1 MPLERRQLGS
11 SVCPPAHAG
20 LAVTEGGSVSSSRDA
35 GFVHLDPIELAIKTL
50 AEGKAVVV
58 VDDEGRENE
67 GDLIFPASTATA
79 EQTAFMVRHT
89 SGFIC
94 VGMTG
99 SELDRLHLP
108 PMTVVNEDRKG
119 TAYSV
124 TVDAKA
130 VRATGISAED
140 RATTIRVLADSA
152 TTPEDLTRPG
162 HVMPLRAVP
171 GGVLRRPGHTEAA
184 VDLVRLAGLP
194 AAGALCELVNDDG
207 SMMDASACREFCDE
221 HGLPLVSIA
230 DLIRY
235 RLAHETLVQRVADSV
250 IPTVHGSF
258 RTIAYRSTVDTSVHV
273 ALVHGE
279 LGEGKDVLVRVHAE
293 CPLGDVFGSE
303 LCSCRQKLQGA
314 LSMISAEG
322 RGVLV
327 YVRPQ
332 ADQVPLADHPTLGH
346 FEPEDASATSD
357 DLDYGTGT
365 QILTDLGVRS
375 MRLITAHPDRR
386 YRLEP
391 FGLSI
396 TGTREARQAEV
407 TGPASPTASV
417 EHHD

>member
-1 MPLERRQLGS
+1 MDATG
-11 SVCPPAHAG
+11 
-20 LAVTEGGSVSSSRDA
+20 VT
-35 GFVHLDPIELAIKTL
+35 LDPVESAVEALAQGL
-50 AEGKAVVV
+50 AVVV

-67 GDLIFPASTATA
+67 GDLIFPATTATT

-99 SELDRLHLP
+99 ADLDRLHLP
-108 PMTVVNEDRKG
+108 PMTAVNEDRKG

-124 TVDAKA
+124 SVDART
-130 VRATGISAED
+130 VRSTGISAAD
-140 RATTIRVLADSA
+140 RAHTIRVLAGAA

-184 VDLVRLAGLP
+184 VDLVRMAGLP
-194 AAGALCELVNDDG
+194 PAGALCELVNDDG
-207 SMMDASACREFCDE
+207 SMMDAPACREFCDR

-235 RLAHETLVQRVADSV
+235 RLATESLVERVADTV
-250 IPTVHGSF
+250 LPTTHGRF
-258 RTIAYRSTVDTSVHV
+258 RAIAYRSTVDASGHV
-273 ALVHGE
+273 ALVLGD
-279 LGEGKDVLVRVHAE
+279 LGEGQDVLVRVHAE
-293 CPLGDVFGSE
+293 CPLGDIFGSR
-303 LCSCRQKLQGA
+303 LCSCREKLDEA
-314 LSMISAEG
+314 LMRISAEG

-332 ADQVPLADHPTLGH
+332 ADQVQAPNRPTLGH
-346 FEPEDASATSD
+346 TAPEELIAATD
-357 DLDYGTGT
+357 DLEYGTGT
-365 QILTDLGVRS
+365 QILRDLGVRS

-396 TGTREARQAEV
+396 TGTSEALR
-407 TGPASPTASV
+407 PSPSP
-417 EHHD
+417 

>member
-1 MPLERRQLGS
+1 
-11 SVCPPAHAG
+11 
-20 LAVTEGGSVSSSRDA
+20 VSSSRDA
-35 GFVHLDPIELAIKTL
+35 TRVHLDPIEVAIEALAK
-50 AEGKAVVV
+50 GKAVVV

-99 SELDRLHLP
+99 PDLDRLHLP

-130 VRATGISAED
+130 VRHTGISAED
-140 RATTIRVLADSA
+140 RATTIRALGNPA
-152 TTPEDLTRPG
+152 TTSEELTRPG

-194 AAGALCELVNDDG
+194 PAGALCELANDDG
-207 SMMDASACREFCDE
+207 SMMDATACRAFCDR

-235 RLAHETLVQRVADSV
+235 RLSYEALLQRVADTV
-250 IPTVHGSF
+250 IPTVHGRF
-258 RTIAYRSTVDTSVHV
+258 RAIAYRSTVDGSVHV

-279 LGEGKDVLVRVHAE
+279 LGDGADVLVRVHAE
-293 CPLGDVFGSE
+293 CPLGDIFGSE
-303 LCSCRQKLQGA
+303 LCRCQEKLQRSLA
-314 LSMISAEG
+314 MMSAEG

-332 ADQVPLADHPTLGH
+332 ADQVLAGDRPILGH
-346 FEPEDASATSD
+346 SAHEDLSAAPD
-357 DLDYGTGT
+357 DLEYGTGT
-365 QILTDLGVRS
+365 QILRDLGVRS
-375 MRLITAHPDRR
+375 MRLITTHPDRK

-396 TGTREARQAEV
+396 TGTREAAD
-407 TGPASPTASV
+407 PASTTSAS
-417 EHHD
+417 HSS

>member
-1 MPLERRQLGS
+1 M
-11 SVCPPAHAG
+11 
-20 LAVTEGGSVSSSRDA
+20 
-35 GFVHLDPIELAIKTL
+35 HLDPIELAVTAM
-50 AEGKAVVV
+50 AEGKPVVV

-99 SELDRLHLP
+99 ADLDRLHLP
-108 PMTVVNEDRKG
+108 PMTAVNEDRKG

-130 VRATGISAED
+130 VRHTGISAED
-140 RATTIRVLADSA
+140 RAITIRVLADAAS
-152 TTPEDLTRPG
+152 TPDDLTRPG
-162 HVMPLRAVP
+162 HVIPLRAVP

-207 SMMDASACREFCDE
+207 TMMDAADCRQFCDKHE
-221 HGLPLVSIA
+221 LPLVSIA

-235 RLAHETLVQRVADSV
+235 RLANETLVQRVADTTV
-250 IPTVHGSF
+250 PTLHGAF
-258 RTIAYRSTVDTSVHV
+258 RAIAYRSRVDASAHM
-273 ALVHGE
+273 ALVKGDIGSGDD
-279 LGEGKDVLVRVHAE
+279 LLVRVHAE
-293 CPLGDVFGSE
+293 CPLGDVFGSQ
-303 LCSCRQKLQGA
+303 LCDCREKLDQA
-314 LSMISAEG
+314 LALISAEG

-332 ADQVPLADHPTLGH
+332 ADQVLGADRPPLGH
-346 FEPEDASATSD
+346 VERREANGAKD
-357 DLDYGTGT
+357 DLEYGTGT
-365 QILTDLGVRS
+365 QILRDLGVRS

-386 YRLEP
+386 YWVEP
-391 FGLSI
+391 FGLTI
-396 TGTREARQAEV
+396 TGTRE
-407 TGPASPTASV
+407 TGRP
-417 EHHD
+417 D

>member
-1 MPLERRQLGS
+1 
-11 SVCPPAHAG
+11 
-20 LAVTEGGSVSSSRDA
+20 
-35 GFVHLDPIELAIKTL
+35 
-50 AEGKAVVV
+50 
-58 VDDEGRENE
+58 
-67 GDLIFPASTATA
+67 
-79 EQTAFMVRHT
+79 
-89 SGFIC
+89 
-94 VGMTG
+94 
-99 SELDRLHLP
+99 
-108 PMTVVNEDRKG
+108 
-119 TAYSV
+119 
-124 TVDAKA
+124 
-130 VRATGISAED
+130 
-140 RATTIRVLADSA
+140 
-152 TTPEDLTRPG
+152 
-162 HVMPLRAVP
+162 
-171 GGVLRRPGHTEAA
+171 

-207 SMMDASACREFCDE
+207 SMMDASACRKFCDE
-221 HGLPLVSIA
+221 HELPLVSIA

-250 IPTVHGSF
+250 IPTIHGRF
-258 RTIAYRSTVDTSVHV
+258 RAIAYRSTVDTSVHV

-279 LGEGKDVLVRVHAE
+279 VGEGKDVLVRVHAE

-396 TGTREARQAEV
+396 TGTRQARQVEV
-407 TGPASPTASV
+407 TGPASSTTSV

>member
-1 MPLERRQLGS
+1 VEPNRETGVR
-11 SVCPPAHAG
+11 
-20 LAVTEGGSVSSSRDA
+20 
-35 GFVHLDPIELAIKTL
+35 LDPVERAIQVLAQ
-50 AEGKAVVV
+50 GRPVVV

-99 SELDRLHLP
+99 GDLDRLHLP
-108 PMTVVNEDRKG
+108 PMTAVNQDRKG

-130 VRATGISAED
+130 VLSTGISATD
-140 RATTIRVLADSA
+140 RAATIRVLADAA

-184 VDLVRLAGLP
+184 VDLVRMAGLP
-194 AAGALCELVNDDG
+194 PAGALCEMVNDDG
-207 SMMDASACREFCDE
+207 TMMDAPACREFCDA

-235 RLAHETLVQRVADSV
+235 RLATESLVERVADTAV
-250 IPTVHGSF
+250 PTEHGSF
-258 RTIAYRSTVDTSVHV
+258 RAIGYRSTVDGSAHV
-273 ALVHGE
+273 AMVKGE
-279 LGEGKDVLVRVHAE
+279 IGDGDDVLVRVHAE
-293 CPLGDVFGSE
+293 CPLGDIFGSA
-303 LCSCRQKLQGA
+303 LCGCRAKLHSA
-314 LSMISAEG
+314 LAQITAEG

-332 ADQVPLADHPTLGH
+332 ADQVRGANRPVLGH
-346 FEPEDASATSD
+346 AAAEDPDVSSD
-357 DLDYGTGT
+357 ELEYGTGT
-365 QILTDLGVRS
+365 QILRDLGVRS
-375 MRLITAHPDRR
+375 IRLITAHPDRR

-391 FGLSI
+391 FGVTI
-396 TGTREARQAEV
+396 AGTSQVPR
-407 TGPASPTASV
+407 PS
-417 EHHD
+417 

>member
-1 MPLERRQLGS
+1 M
-11 SVCPPAHAG
+11 
-20 LAVTEGGSVSSSRDA
+20 
-35 GFVHLDPIELAIKTL
+35 HLDSIELAIETL
-50 AEGKAVVV
+50 AEGKPIVV

-67 GDLIFPASTATA
+67 GDLIFPASTATT

-99 SELDRLHLP
+99 ADLDRLHLP
-108 PMTVVNEDRKG
+108 PMTTVNQDRKG

-124 TVDAKA
+124 TVDAAA
-130 VRATGISAED
+130 VASTGISAVD
-140 RATTIRVLADSA
+140 RATTIRVLSDAA

-194 AAGALCELVNDDG
+194 PAGALCELVNDDG
-207 SMMDASACREFCDE
+207 TMMDAPACREFCDE

-235 RLAHETLVQRVADSV
+235 RLSHETLVERVAESV
-250 IPTVHGSF
+250 VRTAHGSF
-258 RTIAYRSTVDTSVHV
+258 AAIGYRSKVDGSAHV
-273 ALVHGE
+273 ALVKGDI
-279 LGEGKDVLVRVHAE
+279 GDGQDVLVRVHAE
-293 CPLGDVFGSE
+293 CALGDVFDSH
-303 LCSCRQKLQGA
+303 LCGCHAKLEEALAAIAAEKRGA
-314 LSMISAEG
+314 
-322 RGVLV
+322 LV

-332 ADQVPLADHPTLGH
+332 ADQVLLTDRSVLGH
-346 FEPEDASATSD
+346 TAPDDGAPSKED
-357 DLDYGTGT
+357 LEYGTGT
-365 QILTDLGVRS
+365 QILRDLGVRT

-391 FGLSI
+391 FGLTI
-396 TGTREARQAEV
+396 TSTHG
-407 TGPASPTASV
+407 AS
-417 EHHD
+417 D

>member
-1 MPLERRQLGS
+1 
-11 SVCPPAHAG
+11 
-20 LAVTEGGSVSSSRDA
+20 VSSSRDA

-79 EQTAFMVRHT
+79 QQTAFMVRHT

-171 GGVLRRPGHTEAA
+171 GGTMRRIPRRIGVAGGPAKYAAIRAAIRGGWVNVLITDQHTAQ
-184 VDLVRLAGLP
+184 RLAEESP
-194 AAGALCELVNDDG
+194 ANPE
-207 SMMDASACREFCDE
+207 SA
-221 HGLPLVSIA
+221 
-230 DLIRY
+230 
-235 RLAHETLVQRVADSV
+235 
-250 IPTVHGSF
+250 
-258 RTIAYRSTVDTSVHV
+258 
-273 ALVHGE
+273 
-279 LGEGKDVLVRVHAE
+279 
-293 CPLGDVFGSE
+293 
-303 LCSCRQKLQGA
+303 
-314 LSMISAEG
+314 
-322 RGVLV
+322 
-327 YVRPQ
+327 
-332 ADQVPLADHPTLGH
+332 
-346 FEPEDASATSD
+346 
-357 DLDYGTGT
+357 
-365 QILTDLGVRS
+365 
-375 MRLITAHPDRR
+375 
-386 YRLEP
+386 
-391 FGLSI
+391 
-396 TGTREARQAEV
+396 AR
-407 TGPASPTASV
+407 
-417 EHHD
+417 